1 MDKNGGDGR
10 SGPATFWRIA
20 TAIYIRAMHFYR
32 RIDNASVKL
41 SGRVGACGLQSEI
54 KSIRLLIRDETR
66 RNGIK
71 FTR

>member
-20 TAIYIRAMHFYR
+20 TAIYIRAMHFHR

-41 SGRVGACGLQSEI
+41 SGRVGAWLQSEI